1 MKTAVVGATGM
12 VGRTMMKVLEER
24 NFPVSQ
30 LLPAASEKSVGK
42 EVIFNGKPVK
52 VVSVMEA
59 VEAKPEFAIFSAGAS
74 TSKEWAPQ
82 FAKNGTVVI
91 DNSSYWRMFQNI
103 PLVVPEINSHVIK
116 KGDRII
122 ANPNCSTIQMV
133 MALAPLHRKYKIKR
147 LVIATYQSVT
157 GTGVKAVTQMENER
171 AGIKGEMAYAHQI
184 DKNCFPHGGT
194 FQSDGYTT
202 EEQKLLDETR
212 KILEDQTIQVTATV
226 VRIPVVGGHSE
237 AVNIEFEKDFK
248 IDDVIH
254 LLNKFPGVVVY
265 DNPAENKYPMPIL
278 AHNKDEVFVGRIR
291 RDLSKEK
298 CLNLW
303 IVSDNIR
310 KGAATNAVQIA
321 EYMAENKLILI
332 PESWRVHNKKICL
345 KFIDCRDRSER
356 MVETGLRRMV
366 ETGLRPVSTD
376 V

>member
-1 MKTAVVGATGM
+1 MKIAVVGATGM

-24 NFPVSQ
+24 DFPVTT

-42 EVIFNGKPVK
+42 EISFKGKPVK

-74 TSKEWAPQ
+74 TSKEWAPV

-91 DNSSYWRMFQNI
+91 DNSSYWRMFKDI
-103 PLVVPEINSHVIK
+103 PLVVPEINSHVIR

-133 MALAPLHRKYKIKR
+133 MALAPLHRKYRIKR
-147 LVIATYQSVT
+147 LVISTYQSVT
-157 GTGVKAVTQMENER
+157 GTGVKAVKQMENER
-171 AGIKGEMAYAHQI
+171 AGVKGDMVYAHPI
-184 DKNCFPHGGT
+184 DMNCFPHGGS
-194 FQSDGYTT
+194 FQADGYTT
-202 EEQKLLDETR
+202 EEQKLVDETR

-237 AVNIEFEKDFK
+237 AVNIEFENDFNTED
-248 IDDVIH
+248 IVTI
-254 LLNKFPGVVVY
+254 LNQFPGVVVY
-265 DNPAENKYPMPIL
+265 DNPAENRYPMPIL
-278 AHNKDEVFVGRIR
+278 AYNRDEVFVGRIR
-291 RDLSKEK
+291 RDHSKEK

-321 EYMAENKLILI
+321 EYMAANKLY
-332 PESWRVHNKKICL
+332 
-345 KFIDCRDRSER
+345 
-356 MVETGLRRMV
+356 
-366 ETGLRPVSTD
+366 
-376 V
+376 

>member
-24 NFPVSQ
+24 NFPVTEIV
-30 LLPAASEKSVGK
+30 LAASEKSVGK
-42 EVIFNGKPVK
+42 ELIFKGKPVK
-52 VVSVMEA
+52 VVSVRDA
-59 VEAKPEFAIFSAGAS
+59 VNAKPVFAIFSAGAS
-74 TSKEWAPQ
+74 ASKEWAPE
-82 FAKNGTVVI
+82 FAKNGTIVI
-91 DNSSYWRMFQNI
+91 DNSSCWRMDKNV
-103 PLVVPEINSHVIK
+103 PLIVPEINSHVLR

-171 AGIKGEMAYAHQI
+171 KGINGEMAYAHPI
-184 DKNCFPHGGT
+184 DMNCFPHGGT
-194 FQSDGYTT
+194 FQADGYTT
-202 EEQKLLDETR
+202 EEQKLIDETR
-212 KILEDQTIQVTATV
+212 KILEDQSIMVTATV

-237 AVNIEFEKDFK
+237 AVNVEFEKDFR
-248 IDDVIH
+248 IEDVIA
-254 LLNKFPGVVVY
+254 LLKGFPGVVVY

-278 AHNKDEVFVGRIR
+278 SHNKDEVFVGRIR

-321 EYMAENKLILI
+321 E
-332 PESWRVHNKKICL
+332 
-345 KFIDCRDRSER
+345 F
-356 MVETGLRRMV
+356 MVEKKLY
-366 ETGLRPVSTD
+366 
-376 V
+376 

>member
-1 MKTAVVGATGM
+1 MKIAVVGATGM

-24 NFPVSQ
+24 NFPVST

-42 EVIFNGKPVK
+42 EVLFKAKPLK
-52 VVSVMEA
+52 VMSVIDA
-59 VEAKPEFAIFSAGAS
+59 VDAKPEFAIFSAGAT
-74 TSKEWAPQ
+74 TSKEWAPA

-91 DNSSYWRMFQNI
+91 DNSSYWRMDKNI

-116 KGDRII
+116 KGDKII

-133 MALAPLHRKYKIKR
+133 MALAPLHRKYKIRR
-147 LVIATYQSVT
+147 LVISTYQSVT

-171 AGIKGEMAYAHQI
+171 AGIPGEKAYAHQI

-194 FQSDGYTT
+194 FQADGYTT
-202 EEQKLLDETR
+202 EEQKLVDETR

-237 AVNIEFEKDFK
+237 AVNIEFENDYK
-248 IDDVIH
+248 IEDIIK
-254 LLNKFPGVVVY
+254 LLNEFPGVVVY
-265 DNPAENKYPMPIL
+265 DNPSENKYPMPIL
-278 AHNKDEVFVGRIR
+278 AHNRDEVFVGRIR
-291 RDLSKEK
+291 RDHSREK

-321 EYMAENKLILI
+321 EYMAANKLY
-332 PESWRVHNKKICL
+332 
-345 KFIDCRDRSER
+345 
-356 MVETGLRRMV
+356 
-366 ETGLRPVSTD
+366 
-376 V
+376 